1 MPLNN
6 AETRRRLALFDLDHT
21 LLPLDSDYEWG
32 VFTTRIGWT
41 DEREFG
47 RRNQEFYEHY
57 QKGTLD
63 VHDYVRFATGAFRA
77 RGPEEAHDAHAR
89 FMREVIEPA
98 IRPQARELLKAHQ
111 EAGDMVVIVT
121 ATNEFVTR
129 PIARALGV
137 NELIAVELVRDAG
150 GWFTGDILGQP
161 SMREGKVLRMDEW
174 LARKGLSWDGVES
187 TFYSDS
193 FNDVPLLERVDHP
206 VATNPDARL
215 RELAGQRGWRVLD
228 LFGEAS

>member
-1 MPLNN
+1 
-6 AETRRRLALFDLDHT
+6 
-21 LLPLDSDYEWG
+21 
-32 VFTTRIGWT
+32 
-41 DEREFG
+41 
-47 RRNQEFYEHY
+47 
-57 QKGTLD
+57 
-63 VHDYVRFATGAFRA
+63 
-77 RGPEEAHDAHAR
+77 
-89 FMREVIEPA
+89 
-98 IRPQARELLKAHQ
+98 
-111 EAGDMVVIVT
+111 MVVIVT

-137 NELIAVELVRDAG
+137 DELIAVELVRDAG